1 MGIKISELPSG
12 PAEQTAVAPATNAA
26 GTVTSKVTLMGI
38 ASLATKQTVGLGNV
52 DNTSDAN
59 KPVSNAMQTALNA
72 IQAITGTQGIQG
84 ITGSQGTQG
93 ITGSQGTQGI
103 TGSQGT
109 QGITGSQ
116 GTQGITGS
124 QGTQGITGSQGTQGI
139 QGITGSQGTQGSQGI
154 QGITGSQ
161 GIQGVQGTEG
171 SQGIQGITGSQ
182 GIQGVQ
188 GTEGSQ
194 GIQGITGS
202 QGIQGITGSQGV
214 TGSQGIQG
222 IQGIAVATN
231 VIAASIV
238 SSIVDTDASAGA
250 IFDVTATENFT
261 LANPTNPTDGKSIR
275 WRIKQD
281 ATGGR
286 EITLGT
292 QFKIPSSA
300 NPILL
305 LSTAANATDL
315 LAATYCH
322 SRVEWDIIA
331 FVKGY

>member
-1 MGIKISELPSG
+1 MSVKSTSSNSIEIGAGKAFTYTSTPSIG
-12 PAEQTAVAPATNAA
+12 FAVGQRLRAA
-26 GTVTSKVTLMGI
+26 VTTSPTTQYMEGNVTSASTTSVTLTTDLSVG
-38 ASLATKQTVGLGNV
+38 SGTYSGQDTVSSPGPFGGTIYALV
-52 DNTSDAN
+52 DMWTLSVA
-59 KPVSNAMQTALNA
+59 
-72 IQAITGTQGIQG
+72 GF
-84 ITGSQGTQG
+84 
-93 ITGSQGTQGI
+93 
-103 TGSQGT
+103 
-109 QGITGSQ
+109 
-116 GTQGITGS
+116 
-124 QGTQGITGSQGTQGI
+124 QGTQGI
-139 QGITGSQGTQGSQGI
+139 QGVTGTQGI
-154 QGITGSQ
+154 
-161 GIQGVQGTEG
+161 
-171 SQGIQGITGSQ
+171 
-182 GIQGVQ
+182 
-188 GTEGSQ
+188 
-194 GIQGITGS
+194 
-202 QGIQGITGSQGV
+202 QGV

-222 IQGIAVATN
+222 IAGSQSATN

-300 NPILL
+300 NPLLL